1 MSTIIKYV
9 DFLWA
14 LDYLARYYPKYHS
27 HELLNLADDVWKW
40 LNNELPENS
49 SSLIYLKGLFNS
61 PSEAVKVIWKEI
73 QLMAGPFMNNN

>member
-1 MSTIIKYV
+1 MKYI

-14 LDYLARYYPKYHS
+14 LDYLSRYYPKYHS
-27 HELLNLADDVWKW
+27 HEILNLADDIWKW

-49 SSLIYLKGLFNS
+49 SSLIYLKSVFNS
-61 PSEAVKVIWKEI
+61 PSEAIKALWKEI